1 MTKLYNTNKK
11 ANKNKKKINK
21 KTFHEFNTMLE
32 SRQKICYKIP
42 PIKNVKYGQNHLLRF
57 TFFCNSKTLLV
68 RLSHNKSFVI
78 LKRFPRNQGLNL
90 KCISVNAGTISTS
103 TSELW
108 ALRVNCAVALC
119 LTDFLDNIRVIVST
133 ILHYMVLQMKHAFIV
148 LKWRRKQLKLLNFGR
163 QAVIII
169 IVTKYCTIR
178 QISHAKV
185 ILVDS

>member
-11 ANKNKKKINK
+11 ANKNKKNK
-21 KTFHEFNTMLE
+21 KTFHELNTMLE

-42 PIKNVKYGQNHLLRF
+42 PIKNVWSMGKIIYFNLL
-57 TFFCNSKTLLV
+57 FFCNSKTLLV
-68 RLSHNKSFVI
+68 RLSHKKSFVI
-78 LKRFPRNQGLNL
+78 LKRFPGNQGLNL
-90 KCISVNAGTISTS
+90 KCISVNAGTMSTS
-103 TSELW
+103 TSELG

-163 QAVIII
+163 QAVTII